1 MLIMTGVVKEKDGAA
16 PHKLLEY
23 VEENGTFDFFE
34 RLSAM
39 FTEKDLE
46 PNVYNLTIKKG
57 HDEFEFDEIDIRKFI
72 ETIFSISGN
81 MHTLDDYEKL
91 VEKIEG
97 DSDLDWTLIDIL
109 RQVRNGEVLQSCF
122 KK

>member
-1 MLIMTGVVKEKDGAA
+1 MLMMTGILKEKDGGK

-23 VEENGTFDFFE
+23 VDENGTFDFFE
-34 RLSAM
+34 RFSAL
-39 FTEKDLE
+39 FTEKKLESAVYDLT
-46 PNVYNLTIKKG
+46 VKKG
-57 HDEFEFDEIDIRKFI
+57 PDEFEFDEIDIRKFI
-72 ETIFSISGN
+72 ETIFSLSGN

-97 DSDLDWTLIDIL
+97 DSNLDWTLIDIL

>member
-1 MLIMTGVVKEKDGAA
+1 MLLMTGTVKEKDGYKS
-16 PHKLLEY
+16 HKLLEY
-23 VEENGTFDFFE
+23 VDKNRTFDFFE
-34 RLSAM
+34 RLSAV

-46 PNVYNLTIKKG
+46 PTIYDLTIKKG
-57 HDEFEFDEIDIRKFI
+57 EDEFDFDEIDMRKFI
-72 ETIFSISGN
+72 ETIFSLSGN

-97 DSDLDWTLIDIL
+97 DSELDWTLIDIL